1 MIEAELEVLMQ
12 AFAERPEAA
21 ERLSQILA
29 QDPERFAEIV
39 AGMDAVAVEALARLL
54 RRLGQEA
61 IGVVLACT
69 FDAEDAVVRV
79 NALALLKALVAAG
92 RAEDRAGGEIDRH
105 LHESQEAYLL
115 LDRLVQGP
123 WSRQA
128 KAEVLCE
135 LAEASCDEQA
145 KGWPDGG
152 RGRCCAVPCSAT
164 LTRRLQ
170 C

>member
-12 AFAERPEAA
+12 AFA

-79 NALALLKALVAAG
+79 NALALLKALVAQ
-92 RAEDRAGGEIDRH
+92 DMFLAGGIILLIGWMTVVGTFLSD
-105 LHESQEAYLL
+105 LL
-115 LDRLVQGP
+115 LVWADPRV
-123 WSRQA
+123 
-128 KAEVLCE
+128 KFE
-135 LAEASCDEQA
+135 
-145 KGWPDGG
+145 G
-152 RGRCCAVPCSAT
+152 R
-164 LTRRLQ
+164 
-170 C
+170 

>member
-61 IGVVLACT
+61 IGVVLAWH
-69 FDAEDAVVRV
+69 
-79 NALALLKALVAAG
+79 
-92 RAEDRAGGEIDRH
+92 I
-105 LHESQEAYLL
+105 
-115 LDRLVQGP
+115 
-123 WSRQA
+123 
-128 KAEVLCE
+128 
-135 LAEASCDEQA
+135 
-145 KGWPDGG
+145 
-152 RGRCCAVPCSAT
+152 
-164 LTRRLQ
+164 
-170 C
+170 